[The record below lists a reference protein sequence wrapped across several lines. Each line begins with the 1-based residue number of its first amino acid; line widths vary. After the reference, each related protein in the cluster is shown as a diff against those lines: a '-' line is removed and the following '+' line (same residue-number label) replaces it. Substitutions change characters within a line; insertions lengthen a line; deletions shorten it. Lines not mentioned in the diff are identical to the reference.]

1 MKTLLTLLLALCAA
15 SGYGQTIRTLGYN
28 TTNGQVVANTGT
40 NTLTF
45 TNAGVAFGGDMTISG
60 PVIAGSGVSF
70 SFEDADFAYGAS
82 IVRQNLGFST
92 NLNTFWTAT
101 NSSNARSAVGLGATW
116 LTNTNVTNFRTAIG
130 LGANDTISFGNVNAL
145 QVVVAGTNIA
155 ETGIISGGGFYVSDE
170 NTNTTA
176 EVFIFGGDAEN
187 RLRANARTNLSLG
200 ATWLTNTN
208 VTNFRSAIG
217 LGASNEVTFEAIVG
231 GSGSINVVN
240 GEFMG
245 AWYFDDSVS
254 FGAPNVVRT
263 NVGLPL
269 AALTNTSNVTAMRAL
284 SGSTN
289 TNHPFS
295 GSVSVVGTNN
305 TNTLVFSN
313 GILQEVQ

>member
-1 MKTLLTLLLALCAA
+1 MKFFCILLATLCATT
-15 SGYGQTIRTLGYN
+15 SFGQTIKSLGFN
-28 TTNGQVVANTGT
+28 TTNGEVVANTT

-92 NLNTFWTAT
+92 NLNTLWTAT
-101 NSSNARSAVGLGATW
+101 NSSNARSAVGLEATW

-130 LGANDTISFGNVNAL
+130 LGV
-145 QVVVAGTNIA
+145 
-155 ETGIISGGGFYVSDE
+155 
-170 NTNTTA
+170 
-176 EVFIFGGDAEN
+176 
-187 RLRANARTNLSLG
+187 
-200 ATWLTNTN
+200 
-208 VTNFRSAIG
+208 
-217 LGASNEVTFEAIVG
+217 SNEVTFEAIVG
-231 GSGSINVVN
+231 GSRSIHMVN

-269 AALTNTSNVTAMRAL
+269 AALTNTSNVTMMRAL
-284 SGSTN
+284 AGSTN
-289 TNHPFS
+289 TNQPFS
-295 GSVSVVGTNN
+295 GTISFPDANN
-305 TNTLVFSN
+305 DDQTITISN
-313 GILQEVQ
+313 GIIVNWTP

>member
-1 MKTLLTLLLALCAA
+1 MEPSRRSVIDLTMKHLLTLLLATFFAA
-15 SGYGQTIRTLGYN
+15 SAGGQSIRTLGFN

-92 NLNTFWTAT
+92 NLNTLWTAT
-101 NSSNARSAVGLGATW
+101 NSSNARSAVGLPLQA

-130 LGANDTISFGNVNAL
+130 LGA
-145 QVVVAGTNIA
+145 TN
-155 ETGIISGGGFYVSDE
+155 
-170 NTNTTA
+170 
-176 EVFIFGGDAEN
+176 DAEFN
-187 RLRANARTNLSLG
+187 T
-200 ATWLTNTN
+200 LT
-208 VTNFRSAIG
+208 
-217 LGASNEVTFEAIVG
+217 LG
-231 GSGSINVVN
+231 GSGQMTLRGSAGNIGFYDSIDAEYVLFVPADTDPVEINSQWN
-240 GEFMG
+240 
-245 AWYFDDSVS
+245 DPSVRS
-254 FGAPNVVRT
+254 NL
-263 NVGLPL
+263 GLPL
-269 AALTNTSNVTAMRAL
+269 PALTNTSNVTMMRAL

-295 GSVSVVGTNN
+295 GSVALTN

-313 GILQEVQ
+313 GILQSVQ

>member
-1 MKTLLTLLLALCAA
+1 MKFFCILLATLCAA
-15 SGYGQTIRTLGYN
+15 TSFGQTIKSLGFN
-28 TTNGQVVANTGT
+28 TTNGEVVANTT

-92 NLNTFWTAT
+92 NLNTLWTAT
-101 NSSNARSAVGLGATW
+101 NSSNARSAVGLEATW

-130 LGANDTISFGNVNAL
+130 LGA
-145 QVVVAGTNIA
+145 
-155 ETGIISGGGFYVSDE
+155 
-170 NTNTTA
+170 
-176 EVFIFGGDAEN
+176 
-187 RLRANARTNLSLG
+187 
-200 ATWLTNTN
+200 
-208 VTNFRSAIG
+208 
-217 LGASNEVTFEAIVG
+217 SNEVTLEAIVG
-231 GSGSINVVN
+231 GSRSINVVN

-295 GSVSVVGTNN
+295 GSVALTN

-313 GILQEVQ
+313 GILQSVQ